1 MTDKSQKVAV
11 STVIKEFNAFSIS
24 FCLLLNALFHQSING
39 EHSCGKLEGLWF
51 TVSDGFNYD
60 GKRGY
65 CLQLSTLFLQER
77 LTTHW
82 RVGTACSLSAPHP
95 PQLLAKQ
102 TRVNCCQLGL
112 TLASAELLNLRG
124 IVNQSSQAGFENS
137 ANWQLPWMFTNIFWA
152 SVLNT

>member
-1 MTDKSQKVAV
+1 
-11 STVIKEFNAFSIS
+11 
-24 FCLLLNALFHQSING
+24 
-39 EHSCGKLEGLWF
+39 
-51 TVSDGFNYD
+51 
-60 GKRGY
+60 
-65 CLQLSTLFLQER
+65 
-77 LTTHW
+77 
-82 RVGTACSLSAPHP
+82 LSASHP